1 MVTIED
7 LEEAFANNPSLIASL
22 PDFEQ
27 NESNIGPFSSARK
40 MHSSLSTNSGRNLDI
55 RSDGESEQAESASG
69 DIYSPPAWRR
79 DSYGNRSSCFWKR
92 PPVLLGRSRRQSI
105 ESSPDFD
112 FTNFDEDETLA
123 VAARTRL
130 PSGSLSPEKR
140 RSPSPDAFC
149 GTEGDFRKTCV
160 ELPKQSRS
168 QEDSRVMEPW
178 GNKNNY
184 IRFSVRTEVQHKTE
198 PFEAW
203 LLWIKAKFG
212 RITNSWLSL
221 FTSIII
227 TLISLLTFRTLFQ
240 PGAIPPVPD
249 LVKVAGLAKA
259 FEPLIF
265 YSENGI
271 RQIGD
276 LQATGIAVWDLGESV
291 RISNMTS
298 APIIVK
304 ELDDLSESLKK
315 LAIEL
320 SRFFANVDG
329 DIDGILIVMDWAR
342 RELCQLNSIPPPSS
356 LTTAFDNMNTLLRR
370 WGVLETPTGTP
381 TQLGTLIIFIFGHS
395 IQQRTEATL
404 QKTFQE
410 FLSVL
415 EDAIN
420 TELTH
425 SLALFSLFSAID
437 HRFLNLARTV
447 TREADTQ
454 ESALEEELSKLWTR
468 ILGPNSSMVH
478 KFEKNK
484 SLLRN
489 IRSMTL
495 QNKGLLEDHNHKLLT
510 MKANLENLRRKL
522 VSPLLRGNAST
533 IGLVEQIN
541 GLENVSGYLGRVREK
556 QRAKLMEMLYGSGRD
571 FSVSQTL
578 LAAANLD

>member
-22 PDFEQ
+22 QEFEQ
-27 NESNIGPFSSARK
+27 TESNIGPFSSARK
-40 MHSSLSTNSGRNLDI
+40 MRSPLSINLGRNLDI
-55 RSDGESEQAESASG
+55 RSDGESEPAESASG
-69 DIYSPPAWRR
+69 GLYSPPAWHR
-79 DSYGNRSSCFWKR
+79 DSYGNRSSCFWKP
-92 PPVLLGRSRRQSI
+92 PPVLLRRSRRHSI
-105 ESSPDFD
+105 ESNPDFD

-140 RSPSPDAFC
+140 RSPSPDVFC

-168 QEDSRVMEPW
+168 HEDSRDMETW

-184 IRFSVRTEVQHKTE
+184 IRFSVRAEVQHKTE

-203 LLWIKAKFG
+203 LLWIKAKFR
-212 RITNSWLSL
+212 RITNSWFSL

-227 TLISLLTFRTLFQ
+227 ILISLLTFRTLVQ

-298 APIIVK
+298 APIIVQ

-356 LTTAFDNMNTLLRR
+356 LTTAFGNINTLLRR
-370 WGVLETPTGTP
+370 WGVLETPAGTP
-381 TQLGTLIIFIFGHS
+381 TQLGTLIIFIFGPS

-447 TREADTQ
+447 TREVNTQ
-454 ESALEEELSKLWTR
+454 ENALEEELSKLWTR

-484 SLLRN
+484 NLLRN

-495 QNKGLLEDHNHKLLT
+495 QNKSLLEDHNRKLLT
-510 MKANLENLRRKL
+510 LKANLENLRRKL
-522 VSPLLRGNAST
+522 ISPLLRGNVST
-533 IGLVEQIN
+533 IGLLEQIN
-541 GLENVSGYLGRVREK
+541 GLENVSGYLGSVREK
-556 QRAKLMEMLYGSGRD
+556 QRAKLMEILYGSGRD
-571 FSVSQTL
+571 FSVGQTL
-578 LAAANLD
+578 LAAENLN